1 MSPPGRNDP
10 CPCGSGRK
18 YKQCCLL
25 KGAQAVSASEYLAA
39 ERVSAIEAVRD
50 LYSRDE
56 FAPDVEAAEAA
67 FIACMDAVPGSEDPG
82 VVEDSGPFFQAWLMF
97 DFELRPGR
105 TAVDLCL
112 DRQPSR
118 LRSGERRYLEL
129 VREAALRPY
138 EVAAVRPGEG
148 LDVVDLWTGDRVQVR
163 ERAASRQ
170 IVPWMIL
177 GLRVMPGEA
186 GVPVIE
192 GPIYPYPQTLREPM
206 LTQLKREH
214 RRLKRKNPAIAE
226 RDFFRSVALA
236 FHLLWLEE
244 VRVPPAPRMVTAER
258 DPVVFA
264 RTVFD
269 VHDQAALRAALDAR
283 EDLHRQDAGSYV
295 WLGRARKGA
304 RRNLGTIALQKGR
317 LVLESLSR
325 PRANRGRA
333 MIEALA
339 GPAAT
344 YRATS
349 FEGVEQAL
357 ARQGKRPRRAPA
369 PEVPADI
376 QAQVIGKFLEQHY
389 SGWLDHPLP
398 ALDGRTP
405 RAAAKLKSARP
416 KVVSLLKHMES
427 MAEHDRREG
436 RPAYDFG
443 WMWGDLGLERPQ

>member
-1 MSPPGRNDP
+1 MSAPGRNDP
-10 CPCGSGRK
+10 CRCGSGRK

-25 KGAQAVSASEYLAA
+25 KVAQAASASQYLPA
-39 ERVSAIEAVRD
+39 ERVSAIDAVRD
-50 LYSRDE
+50 LVSQAR
-56 FAPDVEAAEAA
+56 FTSDVEAAEAA

-129 VREAALRPY
+129 VREATLRPY

-148 LDVVDLWTGDRVQVR
+148 LDLVDLWTGDRVQVL
-163 ERAASRQ
+163 ERAASET

-177 GLRVMPGEA
+177 GARIMPGED

-206 LTQLKREH
+206 LKELKREH
-214 RRLKRKNPAIAE
+214 RRLSRVTPNIGE
-226 RDFFRSVALA
+226 GEFFRATALP
-236 FHLLWLEE
+236 FHTLWLAH
-244 VRVPPAPRMVTAER
+244 VRVPPAPRMVTPDR
-258 DPVVFA
+258 DPIVFA
-264 RTVFD
+264 RVVFD
-269 VHDQAALRAALDAR
+269 VHDQTALRAALDAR
-283 EDLHRQDAGSYV
+283 ENLHRQDADSYV

-304 RRNLGTIALQKGR
+304 QRILGTIALREGR
-317 LVLESLSR
+317 LVFESLSLL
-325 PRANRGRA
+325 RAKRGRV
-333 MIEALA
+333 MIEVLA
-339 GPAAT
+339 GPSAT

-349 FEGVEQAL
+349 FEGMKPAL
-357 ARQGKRPRRAPA
+357 AREGERPPRTPA
-369 PEVPADI
+369 REVPANI
-376 QAQVIGKFLEQHY
+376 QAEVIGKFLEQHY
-389 SGWLDHPLP
+389 SGWLEHPLP

-416 KVVSLLKHMES
+416 KVISLLKHMES

-443 WMWGDLGLERPQ
+443 WMWGELGLERPE

>member
-1 MSPPGRNDP
+1 MSAPGRNDP

-25 KGAQAVSASEYLAA
+25 RATQAVSAREYLPG
-39 ERVSAIEAVRD
+39 ERVSAIDAVRE
-50 LYSRDE
+50 LISRAQ
-56 FAPDVEAAEAA
+56 FASDVEAAETV
-67 FIACMDAVPGSEDPG
+67 FVACMEAVPDSDDPG

-112 DRQPSR
+112 DRQPSG

-129 VREAALRPY
+129 VRETTLRPY

-148 LDVVDLWTGDRVQVR
+148 LDLVDLWTGDRVQVR
-163 ERAASRQ
+163 ERAASEQ
-170 IVPWMIL
+170 IVPWMLL
-177 GLRVMPGEA
+177 GARIMPGDD

-206 LTQLKREH
+206 LKELKREH
-214 RRLKRKNPAIAE
+214 RRQKRANPDIAE
-226 RDFFRSVALA
+226 RDFFRATALT
-236 FHLLWLEE
+236 FHLLWLEH
-244 VRVPPAPRMVTAER
+244 VRVPPMPQMVTPER
-258 DPVVFA
+258 DPIVFA
-264 RTVFD
+264 RVVFD
-269 VHDQAALRAALDAR
+269 VHDHAALRAALDAR
-283 EDLHRQDAGSYV
+283 ADLHRQDADSYV

-304 RRNLGTIALQKGR
+304 RRSLGTIVLHDER
-317 LVLESLSR
+317 LVFEALSR
-325 PRANRGRA
+325 PRAKRGQA

-349 FEGVEQAL
+349 FEGVEQAI
-357 ARQGKRPRRAPA
+357 AREGEHPRRAPV
-369 PEVPADI
+369 PEVPAEV
-376 QAQVIGKFLEQHY
+376 QAEVIGKFLEQHY

-405 RAAAKLKSARP
+405 RAAAKLKAARP
-416 KVVSLLKHMES
+416 KLISLLKHMES
-427 MAEHDRREG
+427 MAEHDRRQG

-443 WMWGDLGLERPQ
+443 WMWAELELERPQ